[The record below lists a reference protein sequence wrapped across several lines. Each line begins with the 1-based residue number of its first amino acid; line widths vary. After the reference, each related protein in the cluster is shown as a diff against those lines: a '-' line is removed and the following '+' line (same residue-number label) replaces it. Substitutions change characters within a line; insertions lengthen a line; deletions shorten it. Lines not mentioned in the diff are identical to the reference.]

1 MTQAQKVAISMP
13 GKLLS
18 EIDAC
23 AKKLGQSRS
32 RYIALAV
39 AEKIALEK
47 KSSIS
52 ACYDRV
58 FSDEDIQKEQSD
70 TAGAFDS
77 AGCPGGQ
84 EW

>member
-1 MTQAQKVAISMP
+1 MIGVNRQ
-13 GKLLS
+13 
-18 EIDAC
+18 IDLQPAP
-23 AKKLGQSRS
+23 
-32 RYIALAV
+32 
-39 AEKIALEK
+39 LEQVVEHHYPEVL
-47 KSSIS
+47 SSIS

-77 AGCPGGQ
+77 AGCAGGQ